1 MNTNHDTIIYIVLSI
16 LVGLLSWILIEIH
29 ELSVNQAAI
38 SSELNNLEVKTE
50 RLIDLTAERLI
61 DLTVKK
67 QINPTKD

>member
-50 RLIDLTAERLI
+50 RLIDLT
-61 DLTVKK
+61 VKK